1 MLHSVCSEPS
11 LCCNLGPKLNNPAV
25 WFGAVN
31 KAVSLFRVVGTW
43 LHLGDFFY
51 VCKEKKIKVFPQ
63 IIHFTQMLC
72 SDCCCFLFFFYFSIC
87 FTSSVV
93 CLLKISGNILGNL
106 VLTIK
111 VVSCVVRS
119 NSTCPVAKE
128 LPFRTEACSSSSC
141 PNSARLSFSLDQ
153 LQELT
158 STTWGLE
165 CSVQVCYS
173 EVGDET
179 EWNTP
184 VSNAI
189 FVCTEHFT
197 RAWWFFSTSP
207 QPPAYWWFYR
217 YFSSCWEIVF

>member
-1 MLHSVCSEPS
+1 M
-11 LCCNLGPKLNNPAV
+11 
-25 WFGAVN
+25 
-31 KAVSLFRVVGTW
+31 GTW

-72 SDCCCFLFFFYFSIC
+72 SDCCFFFFYFSIC

-119 NSTCPVAKE
+119 NGTCPVAKE

-179 EWNTP
+179 E
-184 VSNAI
+184 
-189 FVCTEHFT
+189 
-197 RAWWFFSTSP
+197 
-207 QPPAYWWFYR
+207 
-217 YFSSCWEIVF
+217 

>member
-1 MLHSVCSEPS
+1 MALLIRLSHCSGCGDVVAPRRLLLCLQRKKNQSFSSNNSLHSDV
-11 LCCNLGPKLNNPAV
+11 V
-25 WFGAVN
+25 
-31 KAVSLFRVVGTW
+31 FR
-43 LHLGDFFY
+43 LL
-51 VCKEKKIKVFPQ
+51 
-63 IIHFTQMLC
+63 
-72 SDCCCFLFFFYFSIC
+72 LFFVFFLLFHL

-119 NSTCPVAKE
+119 NGTCPVAKE

-179 EWNTP
+179 E
-184 VSNAI
+184 
-189 FVCTEHFT
+189 
-197 RAWWFFSTSP
+197 
-207 QPPAYWWFYR
+207 
-217 YFSSCWEIVF
+217 